1 LLSFCLSFVQ
11 KIEKSELI
19 TGILNRSLGESLVQ
33 VIKYYLE
40 KRGPIPNGL
49 TEYLILQHNE
59 QYSFMNTC

>member
-19 TGILNRSLGESLVQ
+19 TGILKVLWVNLCTNYQ
-33 VIKYYLE
+33 VLLE
-40 KRGPIPNGL
+40 KRGAIPNGL

-59 QYSFMNTC
+59 QYSFLNTCK